1 MFKSLSA
8 AQNPRRELWVTWSIV
23 PKFYSVPLGQLF
35 AHGSQSI
42 MAMDYQTIH
51 VCPQQMKLYEIKGVS
66 VYALFVRKW
75 CELLFDV
82 VEGLNPFAGY
92 TESMRAIVDAGTTRV
107 VNTDEEKLS
116 LCKETIL
123 SIQKQQALVDKLI
136 ESGDSSELEHEI
148 ERLKRIL
155 EAYEALNIILSEPQ
169 ADRDPGLV
177 E

>member
-8 AQNPRRELWVTWSIV
+8 AQNPRRELWVTWSML

-35 AHGSQSI
+35 AHGFQSI

-107 VNTDEEKLS
+107 ANIDEEKLS
-116 LCKETIL
+116 LYTETIRSL
-123 SIQKQQALVDKLI
+123 QSQQALVDKLI

-148 ERLKRIL
+148 ERLKLIQ
-155 EAYEALNIILSEPQ
+155 EAYEALHIIRSEPQ
-169 ADRDPGLV
+169 ANREPGLV